1 MTKVFLYLADRSIAA
16 GFLILAVIG
25 LRFLFRKLP
34 KSPQL
39 LLWTLVALRL
49 TVPVSLESAWSLLPK
64 SEPIPTQVTAK
75 AASIPLSSPSTDVN
89 AAAPVSNAVS
99 PSTAAP
105 DAAAVS
111 TAGGSEIFL
120 RICTFIWLL
129 GMAAML
135 TYCLVTYI
143 RLKRQLSVSLRL
155 DGCLYICD
163 SIRSPFVL
171 GLFHP
176 RIYLPSDLSQE
187 AGTYVLAHERAH
199 LRHGDA
205 WWKLLGYVLLSV
217 YWFHPLVWAAYL
229 LFCRDLEMAC
239 DERAVKGM
247 DAGQKKDYA
256 RTLLLCAAP
265 KGSFSA
271 CPVAFS
277 QNSVK
282 TRITNILQKK
292 NTKVW
297 VGIIAVLLAG
307 VVVWCFA
314 TDPKVSS
321 EQHSADAA
329 IDALS
334 ALVVDESTGQAVYT
348 QNADAFVSPGKWA
361 QLALAIGV
369 VREIQDP
376 ESTAI
381 SVPTYV
387 PAYKNL
393 QGLSVKDHLYRMLLM
408 TSEESAHLLAK
419 CAFGSDTKAVEYLNR
434 LADSICPGEASF
446 TDLNGESD
454 GQYITACGL
463 QKLVAEALK
472 EPLLKEIW
480 ESAEYTVPA
489 TNEVAFS
496 RNFLLAGNP
505 AVTAFIDPRVS
516 GGIASGSEALADIAV
531 TAVQDGRHLLCI
543 ILGTPRTSH
552 PSGGEG
558 SYAIIDYWGNHEE
571 MEKLMDA
578 VKALS

>member
-1 MTKVFLYLADRSIAA
+1 MTKVFLYLAGRSIAA
-16 GFLILAVIG
+16 GFLILVVIG

-39 LLWTLVALRL
+39 LLWALVALRL
-49 TVPVSLESAWSLLPK
+49 AVPVSLESAWSLIPK
-64 SEPIPTQVTAK
+64 GEPISAQTVID
-75 AASIPLSSPSTDVN
+75 AAPAIQNSPAAD
-89 AAAPVSNAVS
+89 AAPVISASVPGNQPTVTPEISAAS
-99 PSTAAP
+99 AQST
-105 DAAAVS
+105 
-111 TAGGSEIFL
+111 SENFL
-120 RICTFIWLL
+120 SVCTFIWLL

-135 TYCLVTYI
+135 TYSLVTYI
-143 RLKRQLSVSLRL
+143 RLKKQLSVSLRL

-163 SIRSPFVL
+163 SVRSPFVL

-176 RIYLPSDLSQE
+176 RIYLPSDLGQE
-187 AGTYVLAHERAH
+187 ARAYVLAHERAH

-217 YWFHPLVWAAYL
+217 YWFHPLVWAAYW
-229 LFCRDLEMAC
+229 LFCRGLEMAC

-256 RTLLLCAAP
+256 YALLLCAAP
-265 KGSFSA
+265 RGSFSA

-282 TRITNILQKK
+282 ARITNILQKK

-297 VGIIAVLLAG
+297 VGIIAVLLAV
-307 VVVWCFA
+307 VVVWCFS
-314 TDPKVSS
+314 TDPK
-321 EQHSADAA
+321 AA
-329 IDALS
+329 LASPTMDMSIDALS
-334 ALVVDESTGQAVYT
+334 ALVINESTGQVVYT
-348 QNADAFVSPGKWA
+348 QNADASVSPGKWA

-381 SVPTYV
+381 SVPAYV

-419 CAFGSDTKAVEYLNR
+419 CAFGSDAKAVQYLNQ
-434 LADSICPGEASF
+434 LVESICPGEASF
-446 TDLNGESD
+446 KDLNGESD
-454 GQYITACGL
+454 RQYITASGL
-463 QKLVAEALK
+463 QKLIAEALK

-480 ESAEYTVPA
+480 ESSEYTVPA
-489 TNEVAFS
+489 TSEVAFS

-505 AVTAFIDPRVS
+505 AVTAFIDPRVT
-516 GGIASGSEALADIAV
+516 GGIASGSEDLADIAV

-543 ILGTPRTSH
+543 ILGAPRTSH
-552 PSGGEG
+552 LSGGEG

-571 MEKLMDA
+571 MRKLLDN
-578 VKALS
+578 VQ